1 MRRIE
6 AGGGEAAWR
15 VAAARV
21 RLGFRRGGAPVAR
34 VAGGAAAVFLRSG
47 GCEEAGVREEEE
59 GSPAPPF
66 IAGAW

>member
-6 AGGGEAAWR
+6 AGGGEVARR
-15 VAAARV
+15 VAAALV

-34 VAGGAAAVFLRSG
+34 VAGGAAAVLLPSG